1 MDLVV
6 FAACVQTLEII
17 CDLKCLVNIRRITQ
31 LGKGFYNI
39 ELAVCKNILAPAA
52 ADNKAIFLTGLLDDG
67 VCIMQNCTV
76 IRSAEST
83 IAQKQDIADLFDFL
97 MGLYEAILQSRRSRQ
112 QRVHDLLTLFRE
124 GAHCLHAAL
133 RSAQFG
139 HRDHLHSLGYLL
151 GVLHAF
157 YSRANGAHISH

>member
-1 MDLVV
+1 MSLIFALFRHSRKVLHTGSILSQRRDIVLVDKVDLVV

-52 ADNKAIFLTGLLDDG
+52 ADDKTIVLAALLDDRI
-67 VCIMQNCTV
+67 CIMQNRTV
-76 IRSAEST
+76 IRSAEPT

-97 MGLYEAILQSRRSRQ
+97 MGLYEAILQS
-112 QRVHDLLTLFRE
+112 
-124 GAHCLHAAL
+124 
-133 RSAQFG
+133 
-139 HRDHLHSLGYLL
+139 
-151 GVLHAF
+151 
-157 YSRANGAHISH
+157 

>member
-1 MDLVV
+1 
-6 FAACVQTLEII
+6 
-17 CDLKCLVNIRRITQ
+17 
-31 LGKGFYNI
+31 
-39 ELAVCKNILAPAA
+39 
-52 ADNKAIFLTGLLDDG
+52 
-67 VCIMQNCTV
+67 MQNCTV

-157 YSRANGAHISH
+157 YSRANARILAINAPPFSVYQKVFLKFTIHSLSFAC